1 MQQNCKHSQVRC
13 RLLLRSRKAS
23 STLIRTNIHHMWAS
37 CALNGEKI
45 STQSHGVCRAGFF
58 GGCSEHGR
66 GENYICLQCV
76 FGQCSEN
83 VRIHVVAEFV
93 IRATSK
99 PRFRLWVEFSEQG
112 KSFFMQLS
120 YVRFHVIHCWKHSP
134 RTPKL

>member
-1 MQQNCKHSQVRC
+1 
-13 RLLLRSRKAS
+13 
-23 STLIRTNIHHMWAS
+23 MWAS
-37 CALNGEKI
+37 CALNGEK
-45 STQSHGVCRAGFF
+45 SRLRATASVAPDF
-58 GGCSEHGR
+58 SEDAR
-66 GENYICLQCV
+66 NMVGERTTPA
-76 FGQCSEN
+76 FN
-83 VRIHVVAEFV
+83 VSSVNARKMFEYMWIAEFV